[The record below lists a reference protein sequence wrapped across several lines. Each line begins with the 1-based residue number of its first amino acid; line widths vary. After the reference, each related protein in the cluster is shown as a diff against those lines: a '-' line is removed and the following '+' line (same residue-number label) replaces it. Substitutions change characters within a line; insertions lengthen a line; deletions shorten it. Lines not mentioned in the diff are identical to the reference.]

1 MAATDDAPSV
11 PERPLTVRE
20 RALPVRMRR
29 IAVIALSERLREVL
43 VTLAQSGAVDLAGPL
58 GNGEGPALD
67 ALRRLEGARRGEAL
81 PAPALTREAPDLEK
95 LERSGAVDLLAGEV
109 ELARRSA
116 SALQRDDFVLLVG
129 WAPAPAL
136 PQLSGRL
143 ESLGAS
149 LVALRRPRGQQ
160 PPSLLA
166 PAPAAEPFRPL
177 ISTYG
182 AVPYDD
188 LDPTPFVAVTYCLM
202 FGMMFGDVGDGLL
215 IVLAALALARSRHPR
230 LAGLRRVWPLIA
242 AAGAAATLFGVL
254 YGEFFGPTGL
264 LPALWL
270 EPLSQPTHLL
280 VVSIVAG
287 AGLLAVCNVIA
298 IVNRWREGGAGLAF
312 TSWTG
317 VPGLALLAGAGLVVL
332 GGVTHSGLLQAL
344 GLAIAIITLI
354 PLTIGLWA
362 ESGGGA
368 TAIGEVAIGL
378 FDALL
383 RLLSNVFSFARL
395 AAFGLMHAAIG
406 QVVVHAAGSLT
417 GSPLGDLAGAALFFV
432 GWAVAF
438 ALEGLVVAVQA
449 LRLEYYELFSRLFA
463 GEGRPFRP
471 WSLRLLPTEEVR

>member
-95 LERSGAVDLLAGEV
+95 LERSGAVELLAGEV

-129 WAPAPAL
+129 WAPAPAV
-136 PQLSGRL
+136 PHLSGEL
-143 ESLGAS
+143 QSLGAS
-149 LVALRRPRGQQ
+149 LVALRRPLGQQ

-166 PAPAAEPFRPL
+166 PASAAEPFRPL

-242 AAGAAATLFGVL
+242 AAGAAATLFGEL
-254 YGEFFGPTGL
+254 YGEFFGPTGV

-270 EPLSQPTHLL
+270 EPLSQPTRLL
-280 VVSIVAG
+280 YFAIGAG
-287 AGLLAVCNVIA
+287 AGLLVITDVIA
-298 IVNRWREGGAGLAF
+298 IVNRWREGGAVLAL

-317 VPGLALLAGAGLVVL
+317 IPGLALLAGAGLVVL
-332 GGVTHSGLLQAL
+332 GSETHSRLPQAL
-344 GLAIAIITLI
+344 GLTLAVVSLI
-354 PLTIGLWA
+354 PLAIGLRA

-406 QVVVHAAGSLT
+406 QVVLHAAGSLT
-417 GSPLGDLAGAALFFV
+417 GSPVGDLAGAVLFFV
-432 GWAVAF
+432 GWTVAF
-438 ALEGLVVAVQA
+438 ALEGLVVSVQA

-463 GEGRPFRP
+463 REGRPFRP
-471 WSLRLLPTEEVR
+471 WSLRLLPSEEVR